1 MPAHVQLP
9 YTTLEVTRV
18 PAQIQKYGQC
28 AGTKTD
34 LFFRD
39 DLRSQQAALAI
50 CAQCPLQKVCL
61 EYAID
66 NEEYGTWGG
75 TTESQRAALRG
86 KTKLVTPEQRQA
98 AARLRETIL
107 KAELTVKQIAAA
119 HDVTERT
126 VYRYKER
133 MREDGLLP
141 LLTPDVLTAKRAQ
154 QTKQAAKKAALA
166 TADKSQPTT
175 ETGQVA

>member
-18 PAQIQKYGQC
+18 PVQIQKYGQC
-28 AGTKTD
+28 AGAETD

-39 DLRSQQAALAI
+39 DLRSQQKALSI
-50 CAQCPLQKVCL
+50 CAQCPLQKACL

-98 AARLRETIL
+98 AARLRETII
-107 KAELTVKQIAAA
+107 KGELTVKQIAAA

-141 LLTPDVLTAKRAQ
+141 LLTPDALKAKRAEQ
-154 QTKQAAKKAALA
+154 NT
-166 TADKSQPTT
+166 TNSSKSTP
-175 ETGQVA
+175 GKRKVA